1 MHNNILGRINFSDYG
16 CISLPNLAQYC
27 AMQCVEMVWRCGV
40 EVWCGGV
47 VLRWCGGGVE
57 VVWRWCGGG
66 VEVVWRCG
74 VDVWCGGVGVW
85 CGGGVEVWG
94 CGVEVVWMW
103 CGGGVE
109 VVWRW
114 CGGGV
119 EVVCRNCNNIIS
131 CRIAKVEPL
140 FFRGRG
146 SFASDADF
154 TII

>member
-1 MHNNILGRINFSDYG
+1 MWRCG
-16 CISLPNLAQYC
+16 
-27 AMQCVEMVWRCGV
+27 VEVVLRCGV

-47 VLRWCGGGVE
+47 V
-57 VVWRWCGGG
+57 
-66 VEVVWRCG
+66 
-74 VDVWCGGVGVW
+74 
-85 CGGGVEVWG
+85 WG
-94 CGVEVVWMW
+94 CGVEVVWRW

-131 CRIAKVEPL
+131 CCIAKVEPT

-146 SFASDADF
+146 ISASDADF
-154 TII
+154 KII